1 MVNSEIGISALNK
14 VRELRATR
22 PVAGGKPR
30 FRFVVLSALWVTGMF
45 LYFDRVNISMAAPF
59 IREEL
64 GLSGVEIGFILSI
77 YYWGYIVGQ
86 LMGGVAADRFKIRSW
101 VIVLYL
107 GWCVTTVATGFC
119 RTVVQFSVIRTI
131 FGWAEGAVINPVTK
145 LQNHWV
151 LPTER
156 GLVNGIQVGAGYMGL
171 VIGMPIVGWLISI
184 LGWRAMFWIT
194 GLITLAGVFLF
205 WLLVYDH
212 PRDHPWISSE
222 EKHLLEEEIA
232 KDRVTFDPSSGRP
245 KELSFREGIGILA
258 GNWAYWAI
266 CIAFFFIAGIYFT
279 NFSWL
284 PGYLVMER
292 GLSGIDSGFSL
303 IVPYI
308 GAALGALLGGYMGD
322 RFNNRSLVIIIA
334 AVLTIPSIAALLA
347 VDGRIL
353 MIGTLCLMLFF
364 NAAAVSIFVVLLFDL
379 LPAEV
384 IGVALATMVGIFGGL
399 GGVVGPLVM
408 GYAYDLSGTFFL
420 GFVSMAAGL
429 VVAAVMLGFV
439 YLYERRIKL
448 EKRQKLKAA
457 VARN

>member
-1 MVNSEIGISALNK
+1 
-14 VRELRATR
+14 
-22 PVAGGKPR
+22 
-30 FRFVVLSALWVTGMF
+30 MF

-64 GLSGVEIGFILSI
+64 GLSGVQIGFILSI

-86 LMGGVAADRFKIRSW
+86 LMGGVAADRLRIRSW

-107 GWCVTTVATGFC
+107 GWCLTTVATGFC
-119 RTVVQFSVIRTI
+119 RTVAQFSVIRTI

-222 EKHLLEEEIA
+222 EKSLLEEEIA
-232 KDRVTFDPSSGRP
+232 KDRVTFDPSQGKP
-245 KELSFREGIGILA
+245 KALSFREGIGMLA

-266 CIAFFFIAGIYFT
+266 CGAFFFIAGIYFT

-292 GLSGIDSGFSL
+292 GLSGLDSGFSL
-303 IVPYI
+303 ILPYI
-308 GAALGALLGGYMGD
+308 AAALGALLGGYLGD
-322 RFNNRSLVIIIA
+322 RIYNRSAVIIVA
-334 AVLTIPSIAALLA
+334 ALLTVPSIAALLA
-347 VDGRIL
+347 VDGRML
-353 MIGTLCLMLFF
+353 MIGTLSLMLFF

-399 GGVVGPLVM
+399 GGVVGPLIM
-408 GYAYDLSGTFFL
+408 GYSYDLAGTFFF
-420 GFVSMAAGL
+420 GFAGMAAGL
-429 VVAAVMLGFV
+429 IVAVILLGFV
-439 YLYERRIKL
+439 YLYERRVKW
-448 EKRQKLKAA
+448 EKRQKLTIGVSQKQ
-457 VARN
+457 